1 MISAAT
7 QRNWKKLNT
16 DAEERL
22 TARANKKKS
31 RKKFIPVEY
40 FTNPENMGFVQK
52 LVSMA
57 EDYGWNIRQVLYTL
71 GAALLRENGI
81 VQKPH
86 VQAVMQSYELSEIP
100 ELAKCQIPDDE
111 TDILGLVYQ
120 STLLEGRKNTI
131 GSYYTPKAVV
141 SAMTGEFDFSAGQT
155 ILDPCCGSGA
165 FLLSI
170 ENAEPDQLAGF
181 DSDPTA
187 VMIAKI
193 NLLLKYPKHDFS
205 PRIVCLDYLQ
215 QAVLCRPVHPLC
227 CETFDY
233 IATNPPWG
241 AVSGCGQTVPEIVS
255 KESFSLFYVKAY
267 KQLKQGGIIRFLF
280 PEAVLNVKCHRDIR
294 MFMLEYGCM
303 ERITVY
309 DGAFTGVTT
318 KYVDIMCR
326 KTASTS
332 FRPTV
337 VRVVNGEE
345 AFGMD
350 TAVFYH
356 AENRVIRLQKS
367 EDLKLLNYIKDRG
380 RYNLS
385 DSIWALGIV
394 TGDNKRKLK
403 TVREEGFEA
412 IYTGKEITPYRLK
425 PAKRYL
431 RYDRSQ
437 LQQTAREE
445 YYRAAEKLVY
455 KFISSRL
462 VFAYD
467 DTGSLFLN
475 SANILIPDIPHM
487 SIKTVMAFLN
497 SELFQYMYA
506 QMFGEVKILKG
517 NLVQLPFPE
526 ITHAQNKVIEKLV
539 DEILCGGDNSQRQTE
554 RLQMEI
560 YKSYHLSDEQ
570 IAYIRRLDNFSQMT

>member
-1 MISAAT
+1 METMISAAT
-7 QRNWKKLNT
+7 KRNWKKLNT

-31 RKKFIPVEY
+31 RKKFVPVEY
-40 FTNPENMGFVQK
+40 FANPENIGFVQE
-52 LVSMA
+52 LVSMTEA
-57 EDYGWNIRQVLYTL
+57 YGWNIQRVLYTL
-71 GAALLRENGI
+71 GAALLRKNGI
-81 VQKPH
+81 AQKPH
-86 VQAVMQSYELSEIP
+86 VQAVMQSYGLSEIP
-100 ELAKCQIPDDE
+100 ALVNCQLPADE
-111 TDILGLVYQ
+111 RDILGLVYQ
-120 STLLEGRKNTI
+120 SALLEGKKNTI
-131 GSYYTPKAVV
+131 GSYYTPEAVA

-155 ILDPCCGSGA
+155 FLDPCCGSGA

-170 ENAEPDQLAGF
+170 ENAGPDQLAGF

-193 NLLLKYPKHDFS
+193 NLLLKYPKHAFS
-205 PRIVCLDYLQ
+205 PKIVCLDYLQ
-215 QAVLCRPVHPLC
+215 QADRSHPVHPLC
-227 CETFDY
+227 RETFDY
-233 IATNPPWG
+233 VATNPPWG
-241 AVSGCGQTVPEIVS
+241 AVSGSRQAVTEVVS

-267 KQLKQGGIIRFLF
+267 EQLKQGGIIRFLF
-280 PEAVLNVKCHRDIR
+280 PEAILNVKCHKDIR
-294 MFMLEYGCM
+294 TFMLEYGCM
-303 ERITVY
+303 ERITAY

-326 KTASTS
+326 KTDSVS
-332 FRPTV
+332 FQPTAV
-337 VRVVNGEE
+337 KVVNGEE
-345 AFGMD
+345 AFEVD
-350 TAVFYH
+350 SSVFYH
-356 AENRVIRLQKS
+356 AENRVIRLQRS
-367 EDLKLLNYIKDRG
+367 EDLKLLNYIKDQG

-394 TGDNKRKLK
+394 TGDNKKKLK
-403 TVREEGFEA
+403 QVCEEGFEA
-412 IYTGKEITPYRLK
+412 IYTGKEITSYRLK
-425 PAKRYL
+425 PAKQYL
-431 RYDRSQ
+431 HYDRSQ

-497 SELFQYMYA
+497 SELFQYMYT

-517 NLVQLPFPE
+517 NLIQLPFPE
-526 ITHAQNKVIEKLV
+526 ITDAQNETIERLV
-539 DEILCGGDNSQRQTE
+539 NEILENGKAQTE
-554 RLQMEI
+554 QLQMEI
-560 YKSYHLSDEQ
+560 YRSYQLSDEQ
-570 IAYIRRLDNFSQMT
+570 IAYIRRLDNLSQMT